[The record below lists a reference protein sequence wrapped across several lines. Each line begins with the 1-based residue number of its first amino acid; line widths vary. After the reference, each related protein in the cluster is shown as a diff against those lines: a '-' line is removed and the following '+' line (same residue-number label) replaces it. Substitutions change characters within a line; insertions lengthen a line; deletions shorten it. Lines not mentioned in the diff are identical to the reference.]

1 MLDAAHEMGL
11 EWSDIITL
19 AAVSDLPKLRFLV
32 LKRNCPMHTGA
43 LAFAACKSNSADTLQ
58 WLHSM
63 GEQLTED
70 HFCRAAHFNCVA
82 AMAFLYSI
90 GCQAIPS
97 VAQEAAA
104 CPSAEPLRWLLSSTY
119 YKLNPAEDSLAAAHG
134 GSVQVLQ
141 FLQPLAHW
149 NAQMLTQLLQAAGA
163 HKRLAAAQWLRE
175 QGAAWPVR
183 LQDRWGKQ
191 WRGPC
196 LEWARSEGCDL
207 PVAAAASSASSDS
220 ASGNNSSLGSSSSSS
235 KPSTVTTRVLLAA
248 PGSLS
253 WMIAAV
259 FLVACLSASAY
270 CWSLQTAQNASNSHT
285 SILLSKLHQHC
296 CVLCT
301 SLHPL
306 HAPICVHARAA
317 RMHAYDAH
325 TTATATAAAAAARTA
340 SDYQQP
346 AALLSRGVWQYRD
359 CCGALSRALAME
371 ASQCKTLAGVTQQ
384 YCELLSYQAHAETG
398 I

>member
-1 MLDAAHEMGL
+1 MACALAQVHILKEIFACIGPGCYVYLAINKQWKALTAEYGRFTYYKSALSSAACLTQALAAGLDLESRRVARVAGRHCSTQMLDAAHAMGL
-11 EWSDIITL
+11 EWSDIISL
-19 AAVSDLPKLRFLV
+19 AAVSDLPKLRFLI
-32 LKRNCPMHTGA
+32 LERNCPMHTGA

-119 YKLNPAEDSLAAAHG
+119 YKLNPAEDSLAAARG

-196 LEWARSEGCDL
+196 LEWARSEGCDS
-207 PVAAAASSASSDS
+207 PV
-220 ASGNNSSLGSSSSSS
+220 
-235 KPSTVTTRVLLAA
+235 
-248 PGSLS
+248 
-253 WMIAAV
+253 
-259 FLVACLSASAY
+259 
-270 CWSLQTAQNASNSHT
+270 
-285 SILLSKLHQHC
+285 
-296 CVLCT
+296 
-301 SLHPL
+301 
-306 HAPICVHARAA
+306 
-317 RMHAYDAH
+317 
-325 TTATATAAAAAARTA
+325 
-340 SDYQQP
+340 
-346 AALLSRGVWQYRD
+346 
-359 CCGALSRALAME
+359 
-371 ASQCKTLAGVTQQ
+371 
-384 YCELLSYQAHAETG
+384 
-398 I
+398 